1 MEDLA
6 AEDAFDDFL
15 VDDDLLAEALPDES
29 IETDEERQTRPK
41 SIVDNCLNCVV
52 RIEGRSIEWRC

>member
-15 VDDDLLAEALPDES
+15 VDDDLLAEAPPDES
-29 IETDEERQTRPK
+29 IETDEA
-41 SIVDNCLNCVV
+41 
-52 RIEGRSIEWRC
+52 